1 MSRSATVIEVEIDAK
16 QKRLA
21 YIREEDR
28 QLVEELGELWKE
40 RIELTAGAK
49 DASDV

>member
-1 MSRSATVIEVEIDAK
+1 MRTEVVIRVDIDAR

-21 YIREEDR
+21 YIREEER
-28 QLVEELGELWKE
+28 QIVKELNILWQE
-40 RIELTAGAK
+40 VNELTDGAK